1 MVPQAGAVTPVG
13 QVTVHVAVWSLD
25 PETKALNG
33 WVVLVI
39 TLAVVGEIA
48 MVMVVAAVPPPPQPR
63 APNPS
68 ARVKIKQ
75 NFHGLMPVLPQNS
88 SIDRA
93 ADASVCVHH
102 NSQVHK
108 FKRRTDPSPCYSKPQ
123 SERPAHCEPE
133 RAYRIEKI
141 GPLWVVCRIDEP
153 NSIVRSPQNN
163 L

>member
-75 NFHGLMPVLPQNS
+75 NFHGLMPVLPQKLVNRS
-88 SIDRA
+88 SCRRFGLCPPQF
-93 ADASVCVHH
+93 ASSKVQKTHRPKSVLLETTI
-102 NSQVHK
+102 
-108 FKRRTDPSPCYSKPQ
+108 RTSGS
-123 SERPAHCEPE
+123 
-133 RAYRIEKI
+133 
-141 GPLWVVCRIDEP
+141 L
-153 NSIVRSPQNN
+153 
-163 L
+163 